1 MYYFIELAGSITNI
15 ALLSLFMSRL
25 FVRNKIQSKW
35 HYTFLTLLCTGQCVL
50 SLFPNWVIP
59 RTLYLLLGG
68 FLLARLFYEVQTWPA
83 AFASGSFFVLGS
95 VVEILAMLLI
105 GVRLPDTDLLMQVGA
120 ARLIYVVFSNLIQI
134 PLLILVSHFFNRE
147 ESDLRIVWLLPLIS
161 IQLASISVCYVVQ
174 CHAADKDFPDYMVF
188 FMAVLLF
195 VNIMIVFYVEA
206 LRKNEKEKYLAELTE
221 QHYHLQIEYYQ
232 QLLEK
237 QQETKA
243 LWHDIKK
250 YTTAMQAVAAQND
263 SEQLRQIAQAAA
275 DAYERVKDISAVG
288 NPVVDALLNQYL
300 RSAKENQIQVLLD
313 ITIPEVLAISTLLL
327 SVVIGNT
334 FDNAIEACR
343 LIAPEKRVIHLQL
356 RKQNRI
362 LFYSIENPYIDAV
375 TQLRVGK
382 HHGYGLKNV
391 ERAVNQNKA
400 EKDLLALKTEIL
412 AVIKGESA
420 FPKDTLAEMIAA
432 QEKKHTE
439 LDTLCEEASAE
450 LERNA
455 ELMAN
460 VSRLYDELISYADL
474 YDSANFE
481 AKKMIVNQ
489 LIRRVDVYRGYQINI
504 SFNFDLT
511 PYIEGE

>member
-1 MYYFIELAGSITNI
+1 MYYFIELAGSVTNI

-35 HYTFLTLLCTGQCVL
+35 HSAFLTLLCTGQCVL

-105 GVRLPDTDLLMQVGA
+105 GVRLPDTDLLMQAGA
-120 ARLIYVVFSNLIQI
+120 VRVIYVVFSNLLQI

-147 ESDLRIVWLLPLIS
+147 ESDLRIVWLFPLIS

-188 FMAVLLF
+188 FIAVLLF

-250 YTTAMQAVAAQND
+250 YTAAMQAVAAQND
-263 SEQLRQIAQAAA
+263 SEQLRQIAQAAE

-288 NPVVDALLNQYL
+288 NPVVDALLNQSL

-343 LIAPEKRVIHLQL
+343 LINPEKREIHLQL

-391 ERAVNQNKA
+391 ERAVNQNNGNFQL
-400 EKDLLALKTEIL
+400 EKVDGNFIVQIRLN
-412 AVIKGESA
+412 
-420 FPKDTLAEMIAA
+420 
-432 QEKKHTE
+432 
-439 LDTLCEEASAE
+439 CE
-450 LERNA
+450 N
-455 ELMAN
+455 
-460 VSRLYDELISYADL
+460 
-474 YDSANFE
+474 
-481 AKKMIVNQ
+481 
-489 LIRRVDVYRGYQINI
+489 
-504 SFNFDLT
+504 
-511 PYIEGE
+511 

>member
-1 MYYFIELAGSITNI
+1 MYYFIELAGSVTNI

-35 HYTFLTLLCTGQCVL
+35 YFAFLILLCTGQCVL

-59 RTLYLLLGG
+59 RTPYLLLGG

-105 GVRLPDTDLLMQVGA
+105 GVRLPDTDLLMQAGA
-120 ARLIYVVFSNLIQI
+120 ARVIYVVFSNLIQI

-250 YTTAMQAVAAQND
+250 YTAAMQAVAAQND
-263 SEQLRQIAQAAA
+263 SEQLRQIAQAAE

-391 ERAVNQNKA
+391 ERAVNQNNGNFQL
-400 EKDLLALKTEIL
+400 EKVDGNFIVQIRLN
-412 AVIKGESA
+412 
-420 FPKDTLAEMIAA
+420 
-432 QEKKHTE
+432 
-439 LDTLCEEASAE
+439 CE
-450 LERNA
+450 N
-455 ELMAN
+455 
-460 VSRLYDELISYADL
+460 
-474 YDSANFE
+474 
-481 AKKMIVNQ
+481 
-489 LIRRVDVYRGYQINI
+489 
-504 SFNFDLT
+504 
-511 PYIEGE
+511 

>member
-25 FVRNKIQSKW
+25 FVRNKVQSKW

-59 RTLYLLLGG
+59 RTLYLLLGV

-95 VVEILAMLLI
+95 VIEILAMLLI
-105 GVRLPDTDLLMQVGA
+105 GVRLPDTDLLMQAGA
-120 ARLIYVVFSNLIQI
+120 VRVIYVVFSNLLQI

-250 YTTAMQAVAAQND
+250 YTAAMQAVAAQND

-343 LIAPEKRVIHLQL
+343 LIAPEKRMIHLQL

-391 ERAVNQNKA
+391 ERAVNQNNGNFQL
-400 EKDLLALKTEIL
+400 EKVDGNFIVQIRLN
-412 AVIKGESA
+412 
-420 FPKDTLAEMIAA
+420 
-432 QEKKHTE
+432 
-439 LDTLCEEASAE
+439 CE
-450 LERNA
+450 N
-455 ELMAN
+455 
-460 VSRLYDELISYADL
+460 
-474 YDSANFE
+474 
-481 AKKMIVNQ
+481 
-489 LIRRVDVYRGYQINI
+489 
-504 SFNFDLT
+504 
-511 PYIEGE
+511 

>member
-1 MYYFIELAGSITNI
+1 MYYFIELAGSVTNI

-35 HYTFLTLLCTGQCVL
+35 YFAFLILLCTGQCVL

-105 GVRLPDTDLLMQVGA
+105 GVRLPDTDLLMQAGA
-120 ARLIYVVFSNLIQI
+120 ARVIYVVFSNLIQI

-250 YTTAMQAVAAQND
+250 YTAAMQAVAAQND
-263 SEQLRQIAQAAA
+263 SEQLRQIAQAAE

-334 FDNAIEACR
+334 FDNAIEAFR

-391 ERAVNQNKA
+391 ERAVNQNNGNFQV
-400 EKDLLALKTEIL
+400 EKSKGLF
-412 AVIKGESA
+412 VIQIRLNCES
-420 FPKDTLAEMIAA
+420 
-432 QEKKHTE
+432 
-439 LDTLCEEASAE
+439 
-450 LERNA
+450 
-455 ELMAN
+455 
-460 VSRLYDELISYADL
+460 
-474 YDSANFE
+474 
-481 AKKMIVNQ
+481 
-489 LIRRVDVYRGYQINI
+489 
-504 SFNFDLT
+504 
-511 PYIEGE
+511 

>member
-15 ALLSLFMSRL
+15 ALLSLFISRL

-35 HYTFLTLLCTGQCVL
+35 HYAFLTLLCTGQCVL

-105 GVRLPDTDLLMQVGA
+105 GIRLPDTDLLMQVGA

-250 YTTAMQAVAAQND
+250 YTAAMQAVAAQND
-263 SEQLRQIAQAAA
+263 SEQLRQIAQVAA

-382 HHGYGLKNV
+382 YHGYGLKNV
-391 ERAVNQNKA
+391 ERAVNQNNGNFQL
-400 EKDLLALKTEIL
+400 EKVDGNFIVQIRLN
-412 AVIKGESA
+412 
-420 FPKDTLAEMIAA
+420 
-432 QEKKHTE
+432 
-439 LDTLCEEASAE
+439 CE
-450 LERNA
+450 N
-455 ELMAN
+455 
-460 VSRLYDELISYADL
+460 
-474 YDSANFE
+474 
-481 AKKMIVNQ
+481 
-489 LIRRVDVYRGYQINI
+489 
-504 SFNFDLT
+504 
-511 PYIEGE
+511 

>member
-25 FVRNKIQSKW
+25 FVRNKVQSKW

-95 VVEILAMLLI
+95 AVEILAMLLI
-105 GVRLPDTDLLMQVGA
+105 GVRLPDMDLLMQVGA

-188 FMAVLLF
+188 FMTVLLF

-250 YTTAMQAVAAQND
+250 YTAAMQAVAAQND

-343 LIAPEKRVIHLQL
+343 LIAPEKRMIHLQL

-391 ERAVNQNKA
+391 ERAVNQNNGNFQL
-400 EKDLLALKTEIL
+400 EKVDGNFIVQIRLN
-412 AVIKGESA
+412 
-420 FPKDTLAEMIAA
+420 
-432 QEKKHTE
+432 
-439 LDTLCEEASAE
+439 CE
-450 LERNA
+450 N
-455 ELMAN
+455 
-460 VSRLYDELISYADL
+460 
-474 YDSANFE
+474 
-481 AKKMIVNQ
+481 
-489 LIRRVDVYRGYQINI
+489 
-504 SFNFDLT
+504 
-511 PYIEGE
+511 

>member
-25 FVRNKIQSKW
+25 FVRNKVQSKW

-105 GVRLPDTDLLMQVGA
+105 GVRLPDMDLLMQVGA

-250 YTTAMQAVAAQND
+250 YTAAMQAVAAQND

-343 LIAPEKRVIHLQL
+343 LIAPEKRMIHLQL

-375 TQLRVGK
+375 TQLRAGK

-391 ERAVNQNKA
+391 ERAVNQNNGNFQL
-400 EKDLLALKTEIL
+400 EKVDGNFIVQIRLN
-412 AVIKGESA
+412 
-420 FPKDTLAEMIAA
+420 
-432 QEKKHTE
+432 
-439 LDTLCEEASAE
+439 CE
-450 LERNA
+450 N
-455 ELMAN
+455 
-460 VSRLYDELISYADL
+460 
-474 YDSANFE
+474 
-481 AKKMIVNQ
+481 
-489 LIRRVDVYRGYQINI
+489 
-504 SFNFDLT
+504 
-511 PYIEGE
+511 

>member
-188 FMAVLLF
+188 FMAGLLF

-250 YTTAMQAVAAQND
+250 YTAAMQAVAAQND
-263 SEQLRQIAQAAA
+263 SEQLRQIAQAAE

-343 LIAPEKRVIHLQL
+343 LINPEKREIHLQL

-391 ERAVNQNKA
+391 ERAVNQNNGNFQL
-400 EKDLLALKTEIL
+400 EKVDGNFIVQIRLN
-412 AVIKGESA
+412 
-420 FPKDTLAEMIAA
+420 
-432 QEKKHTE
+432 
-439 LDTLCEEASAE
+439 CE
-450 LERNA
+450 N
-455 ELMAN
+455 
-460 VSRLYDELISYADL
+460 
-474 YDSANFE
+474 
-481 AKKMIVNQ
+481 
-489 LIRRVDVYRGYQINI
+489 
-504 SFNFDLT
+504 
-511 PYIEGE
+511 

>member
-1 MYYFIELAGSITNI
+1 MYYFIELAGSVTNI

-35 HYTFLTLLCTGQCVL
+35 YFAFLILLCTGQCVL

-105 GVRLPDTDLLMQVGA
+105 GVRLPDTDLLMQAGA
-120 ARLIYVVFSNLIQI
+120 ARVIYVVFSNLIQI

-147 ESDLRIVWLLPLIS
+147 ESGLRIVWLLPLIS

-250 YTTAMQAVAAQND
+250 YTAAMQAVAAQND
-263 SEQLRQIAQAAA
+263 SEQLRQIAQAAE

-391 ERAVNQNKA
+391 ERAVNQNNGNFQL
-400 EKDLLALKTEIL
+400 EKVDGNFIVQIRLN
-412 AVIKGESA
+412 
-420 FPKDTLAEMIAA
+420 
-432 QEKKHTE
+432 
-439 LDTLCEEASAE
+439 CE
-450 LERNA
+450 N
-455 ELMAN
+455 
-460 VSRLYDELISYADL
+460 
-474 YDSANFE
+474 
-481 AKKMIVNQ
+481 
-489 LIRRVDVYRGYQINI
+489 
-504 SFNFDLT
+504 
-511 PYIEGE
+511 

>member
-25 FVRNKIQSKW
+25 FVRNKVQSKW

-95 VVEILAMLLI
+95 VVEILAMLLF
-105 GVRLPDTDLLMQVGA
+105 GVRLPDMDLLMQAGA
-120 ARLIYVVFSNLIQI
+120 ARVIYVVFSNLIQI

-250 YTTAMQAVAAQND
+250 YTAAMQAVAAQND
-263 SEQLRQIAQAAA
+263 SEQLRQIAQAAE

-391 ERAVNQNKA
+391 ERAVNQNNGNFQL
-400 EKDLLALKTEIL
+400 EKVDGNFIVQIRLN
-412 AVIKGESA
+412 
-420 FPKDTLAEMIAA
+420 
-432 QEKKHTE
+432 
-439 LDTLCEEASAE
+439 CE
-450 LERNA
+450 N
-455 ELMAN
+455 
-460 VSRLYDELISYADL
+460 
-474 YDSANFE
+474 
-481 AKKMIVNQ
+481 
-489 LIRRVDVYRGYQINI
+489 
-504 SFNFDLT
+504 
-511 PYIEGE
+511 

>member
-1 MYYFIELAGSITNI
+1 MYYFIELAGSVTNI

-35 HYTFLTLLCTGQCVL
+35 YFAFLILLCTGQCVL

-105 GVRLPDTDLLMQVGA
+105 GVRLPDTDLLMQAGA
-120 ARLIYVVFSNLIQI
+120 ARVIYVVFSNLIQI

-174 CHAADKDFPDYMVF
+174 CHAADKDFPGYMVF

-250 YTTAMQAVAAQND
+250 YTAAMQAVAAQND

-343 LIAPEKRVIHLQL
+343 LIAPEKRMIHLQL

-391 ERAVNQNKA
+391 ERAVNQNNGNFQL
-400 EKDLLALKTEIL
+400 EKVDGNFIVQIRLN
-412 AVIKGESA
+412 
-420 FPKDTLAEMIAA
+420 
-432 QEKKHTE
+432 
-439 LDTLCEEASAE
+439 CE
-450 LERNA
+450 N
-455 ELMAN
+455 
-460 VSRLYDELISYADL
+460 
-474 YDSANFE
+474 
-481 AKKMIVNQ
+481 
-489 LIRRVDVYRGYQINI
+489 
-504 SFNFDLT
+504 
-511 PYIEGE
+511 

>member
-1 MYYFIELAGSITNI
+1 MYYFIELAGSVTNI

-35 HYTFLTLLCTGQCVL
+35 HSAFLTLLCTGQCVL

-105 GVRLPDTDLLMQVGA
+105 GVRLPDTDLLMQAGA
-120 ARLIYVVFSNLIQI
+120 VRVIYVVFSNLLQI

-147 ESDLRIVWLLPLIS
+147 ESDLRIVWLFPLIS

-250 YTTAMQAVAAQND
+250 YTAAMQAVAAQND

-343 LIAPEKRVIHLQL
+343 LIAPEKRMIHLQL

-391 ERAVNQNKA
+391 ERAVNQNNGNFQL
-400 EKDLLALKTEIL
+400 EKVDGNFIVQIRLN
-412 AVIKGESA
+412 
-420 FPKDTLAEMIAA
+420 
-432 QEKKHTE
+432 
-439 LDTLCEEASAE
+439 CE
-450 LERNA
+450 N
-455 ELMAN
+455 
-460 VSRLYDELISYADL
+460 
-474 YDSANFE
+474 
-481 AKKMIVNQ
+481 
-489 LIRRVDVYRGYQINI
+489 
-504 SFNFDLT
+504 
-511 PYIEGE
+511 

>member
-1 MYYFIELAGSITNI
+1 MYYFIELAGSVTNI

-35 HYTFLTLLCTGQCVL
+35 YFAFLILLCTGQCVL

-105 GVRLPDTDLLMQVGA
+105 GVRLPDTDLLMQAGA
-120 ARLIYVVFSNLIQI
+120 ARVIYVVFSNLIQI
-134 PLLILVSHFFNRE
+134 PLLNLVSHFFNRE

-250 YTTAMQAVAAQND
+250 YTAAMQAVAAQND
-263 SEQLRQIAQAAA
+263 SEQLRQIAQAAE

-391 ERAVNQNKA
+391 ERAVNQNNGNFQV
-400 EKDLLALKTEIL
+400 EKSKGLF
-412 AVIKGESA
+412 VIQIRLNCES
-420 FPKDTLAEMIAA
+420 
-432 QEKKHTE
+432 
-439 LDTLCEEASAE
+439 
-450 LERNA
+450 
-455 ELMAN
+455 
-460 VSRLYDELISYADL
+460 
-474 YDSANFE
+474 
-481 AKKMIVNQ
+481 
-489 LIRRVDVYRGYQINI
+489 
-504 SFNFDLT
+504 
-511 PYIEGE
+511 

>member
-1 MYYFIELAGSITNI
+1 MYYFIELAGSVTNI

-35 HYTFLTLLCTGQCVL
+35 YFAFLILLCTGQCVL

-95 VVEILAMLLI
+95 AVEILAMLLI
-105 GVRLPDTDLLMQVGA
+105 GVRLPDTDLLMQAGA
-120 ARLIYVVFSNLIQI
+120 ARVIYVVFSNLIQI

-250 YTTAMQAVAAQND
+250 YTAAMQAVAAQND
-263 SEQLRQIAQAAA
+263 SEQLRQIAQAAE

-391 ERAVNQNKA
+391 ERAVNQNNGNFQV
-400 EKDLLALKTEIL
+400 EKSKGLF
-412 AVIKGESA
+412 VIQIRLNCES
-420 FPKDTLAEMIAA
+420 
-432 QEKKHTE
+432 
-439 LDTLCEEASAE
+439 
-450 LERNA
+450 
-455 ELMAN
+455 
-460 VSRLYDELISYADL
+460 
-474 YDSANFE
+474 
-481 AKKMIVNQ
+481 
-489 LIRRVDVYRGYQINI
+489 
-504 SFNFDLT
+504 
-511 PYIEGE
+511 

>member
-1 MYYFIELAGSITNI
+1 MYYFIELAGSVTNI
-15 ALLSLFMSRL
+15 ALFSLFMSRL

-35 HYTFLTLLCTGQCVL
+35 YFAFLILLCTGQCVL

-105 GVRLPDTDLLMQVGA
+105 GVRLPDTDLLMQAGA
-120 ARLIYVVFSNLIQI
+120 ARVIYVVFSNLIQI

-250 YTTAMQAVAAQND
+250 YTAAMQAVAAQND
-263 SEQLRQIAQAAA
+263 SEQLRQIAQAAE

-391 ERAVNQNKA
+391 ERAVNQNNGNFQL
-400 EKDLLALKTEIL
+400 EKVDGNFIVQIRLN
-412 AVIKGESA
+412 
-420 FPKDTLAEMIAA
+420 
-432 QEKKHTE
+432 
-439 LDTLCEEASAE
+439 CE
-450 LERNA
+450 N
-455 ELMAN
+455 
-460 VSRLYDELISYADL
+460 
-474 YDSANFE
+474 
-481 AKKMIVNQ
+481 
-489 LIRRVDVYRGYQINI
+489 
-504 SFNFDLT
+504 
-511 PYIEGE
+511 

>member
-25 FVRNKIQSKW
+25 FVRNKVQSKW

-50 SLFPNWVIP
+50 SLFPNWVIL

-105 GVRLPDTDLLMQVGA
+105 GVRLPDMDLLMQVGA

-221 QHYHLQIEYYQ
+221 QHCHLQIEYYQ

-250 YTTAMQAVAAQND
+250 YTAAMQAVAAQND

-343 LIAPEKRVIHLQL
+343 LIAPEKRMIHLQL

-391 ERAVNQNKA
+391 ERAVNQNNGNFQL
-400 EKDLLALKTEIL
+400 EKVDGNFIVQIRLN
-412 AVIKGESA
+412 
-420 FPKDTLAEMIAA
+420 
-432 QEKKHTE
+432 
-439 LDTLCEEASAE
+439 CE
-450 LERNA
+450 N
-455 ELMAN
+455 
-460 VSRLYDELISYADL
+460 
-474 YDSANFE
+474 
-481 AKKMIVNQ
+481 
-489 LIRRVDVYRGYQINI
+489 
-504 SFNFDLT
+504 
-511 PYIEGE
+511 

>member
-1 MYYFIELAGSITNI
+1 MYYFIELAGSVTNI

-35 HYTFLTLLCTGQCVL
+35 HSAFLTLLCTGQCVL

-105 GVRLPDTDLLMQVGA
+105 GVRLPDTDLLMQAGA
-120 ARLIYVVFSNLIQI
+120 VRVIYVVFSNLLQI

-147 ESDLRIVWLLPLIS
+147 ESDLRIVWLFPLIS

-188 FMAVLLF
+188 FIAVLLF

-250 YTTAMQAVAAQND
+250 YTAAMQAVAAQND
-263 SEQLRQIAQAAA
+263 SEQLRQIAQAAE

-300 RSAKENQIQVLLD
+300 RSAKENHIQVLLD

-343 LIAPEKRVIHLQL
+343 LINPEKREIHLQL

-391 ERAVNQNKA
+391 ERAVNQNNGNFQL
-400 EKDLLALKTEIL
+400 EKVDGNFIVQIRLN
-412 AVIKGESA
+412 
-420 FPKDTLAEMIAA
+420 
-432 QEKKHTE
+432 
-439 LDTLCEEASAE
+439 CE
-450 LERNA
+450 N
-455 ELMAN
+455 
-460 VSRLYDELISYADL
+460 
-474 YDSANFE
+474 
-481 AKKMIVNQ
+481 
-489 LIRRVDVYRGYQINI
+489 
-504 SFNFDLT
+504 
-511 PYIEGE
+511 

>member
-35 HYTFLTLLCTGQCVL
+35 HYAFLTLLCTGQCVL

-105 GVRLPDTDLLMQVGA
+105 GVRLPDTDLLMQIGA

-250 YTTAMQAVAAQND
+250 YTAAMQAVAAQND

-391 ERAVNQNKA
+391 ERAVNQNNGNFQV
-400 EKDLLALKTEIL
+400 EKSNGIFVVQIRLN
-412 AVIKGESA
+412 
-420 FPKDTLAEMIAA
+420 
-432 QEKKHTE
+432 
-439 LDTLCEEASAE
+439 CE
-450 LERNA
+450 N
-455 ELMAN
+455 
-460 VSRLYDELISYADL
+460 
-474 YDSANFE
+474 
-481 AKKMIVNQ
+481 
-489 LIRRVDVYRGYQINI
+489 
-504 SFNFDLT
+504 
-511 PYIEGE
+511 

>member
-25 FVRNKIQSKW
+25 FVRNKVQSKW

-68 FLLARLFYEVQTWPA
+68 FLLARLFYEVQTCPA

-105 GVRLPDTDLLMQVGA
+105 GVRLPDMDLLMQVGA

-250 YTTAMQAVAAQND
+250 YTAAMQAVAAQND

-343 LIAPEKRVIHLQL
+343 LIAPEKRMIHLQL

-391 ERAVNQNKA
+391 ERAVNQNNGNFQL
-400 EKDLLALKTEIL
+400 EKVDGNFIVQIRLN
-412 AVIKGESA
+412 
-420 FPKDTLAEMIAA
+420 
-432 QEKKHTE
+432 
-439 LDTLCEEASAE
+439 CE
-450 LERNA
+450 N
-455 ELMAN
+455 
-460 VSRLYDELISYADL
+460 
-474 YDSANFE
+474 
-481 AKKMIVNQ
+481 
-489 LIRRVDVYRGYQINI
+489 
-504 SFNFDLT
+504 
-511 PYIEGE
+511 

>member
-1 MYYFIELAGSITNI
+1 MYYFIELAGSVTNI

-35 HYTFLTLLCTGQCVL
+35 YFAFLILLCTGQCVL

-105 GVRLPDTDLLMQVGA
+105 GVRLPDTDLLMQAGA
-120 ARLIYVVFSNLIQI
+120 ARVIYVVFSNLIQI

-250 YTTAMQAVAAQND
+250 YTAAMQAVAVQND
-263 SEQLRQIAQAAA
+263 SEQLRQIAQAAE

-391 ERAVNQNKA
+391 ERAVNQNNGNFQV
-400 EKDLLALKTEIL
+400 EKSKGLF
-412 AVIKGESA
+412 VIQIRLNCES
-420 FPKDTLAEMIAA
+420 
-432 QEKKHTE
+432 
-439 LDTLCEEASAE
+439 
-450 LERNA
+450 
-455 ELMAN
+455 
-460 VSRLYDELISYADL
+460 
-474 YDSANFE
+474 
-481 AKKMIVNQ
+481 
-489 LIRRVDVYRGYQINI
+489 
-504 SFNFDLT
+504 
-511 PYIEGE
+511 

>member
-1 MYYFIELAGSITNI
+1 MYYFIELAGSVTNI

-35 HYTFLTLLCTGQCVL
+35 YFAFLILLCTGQCVL

-83 AFASGSFFVLGS
+83 AFASSSLFVLGS

-105 GVRLPDTDLLMQVGA
+105 GVRLPDTDLLMQAGA
-120 ARLIYVVFSNLIQI
+120 ARVIYVVFSNLIQI

-250 YTTAMQAVAAQND
+250 YTAAMQAVAAQND
-263 SEQLRQIAQAAA
+263 SEQLRQIAQAAE

-391 ERAVNQNKA
+391 ERAVNQNNGNFQV
-400 EKDLLALKTEIL
+400 EKSKGLF
-412 AVIKGESA
+412 VIQIRLNCES
-420 FPKDTLAEMIAA
+420 
-432 QEKKHTE
+432 
-439 LDTLCEEASAE
+439 
-450 LERNA
+450 
-455 ELMAN
+455 
-460 VSRLYDELISYADL
+460 
-474 YDSANFE
+474 
-481 AKKMIVNQ
+481 
-489 LIRRVDVYRGYQINI
+489 
-504 SFNFDLT
+504 
-511 PYIEGE
+511 

>member
-1 MYYFIELAGSITNI
+1 MYYFIELAGSVTNI

-35 HYTFLTLLCTGQCVL
+35 YFAFLILLCTGQCVL

-105 GVRLPDTDLLMQVGA
+105 GVRLPDTDLLMQAGA
-120 ARLIYVVFSNLIQI
+120 ARVIYVVFSNLIQI

-250 YTTAMQAVAAQND
+250 YTAAMQAVAAQND
-263 SEQLRQIAQAAA
+263 SEQLRQIAQAAE

-288 NPVVDALLNQYL
+288 NSVVDALLNQYL

-391 ERAVNQNKA
+391 ERAVNQNNGNFQL
-400 EKDLLALKTEIL
+400 EKVDGNFIVQIRLN
-412 AVIKGESA
+412 
-420 FPKDTLAEMIAA
+420 
-432 QEKKHTE
+432 
-439 LDTLCEEASAE
+439 CE
-450 LERNA
+450 N
-455 ELMAN
+455 
-460 VSRLYDELISYADL
+460 
-474 YDSANFE
+474 
-481 AKKMIVNQ
+481 
-489 LIRRVDVYRGYQINI
+489 
-504 SFNFDLT
+504 
-511 PYIEGE
+511 

>member
-1 MYYFIELAGSITNI
+1 MYYFIELAGSVTNI

-35 HYTFLTLLCTGQCVL
+35 YFAFLILLCTGQCVL

-105 GVRLPDTDLLMQVGA
+105 GVRLPDTDLLMQAGA
-120 ARLIYVVFSNLIQI
+120 VRVIYVVFSNLLQI

-250 YTTAMQAVAAQND
+250 YTAAMQAVAAQND
-263 SEQLRQIAQAAA
+263 SEQLRQIAQAAE

-391 ERAVNQNKA
+391 ERAVNQNNGNFQL
-400 EKDLLALKTEIL
+400 EKVDGNFIVQIRLN
-412 AVIKGESA
+412 
-420 FPKDTLAEMIAA
+420 
-432 QEKKHTE
+432 
-439 LDTLCEEASAE
+439 CE
-450 LERNA
+450 N
-455 ELMAN
+455 
-460 VSRLYDELISYADL
+460 
-474 YDSANFE
+474 
-481 AKKMIVNQ
+481 
-489 LIRRVDVYRGYQINI
+489 
-504 SFNFDLT
+504 
-511 PYIEGE
+511 

>member
-1 MYYFIELAGSITNI
+1 MYYFIELAGSVTNI

-35 HYTFLTLLCTGQCVL
+35 YFAFLILLCTGQCVL

-105 GVRLPDTDLLMQVGA
+105 GVRLPDTDLLMQAGA
-120 ARLIYVVFSNLIQI
+120 ARVIYVVFSNLIQI

-237 QQETKA
+237 QQETKT

-250 YTTAMQAVAAQND
+250 YTAAMQAVAAQND
-263 SEQLRQIAQAAA
+263 SEQLRQIAQAAE

-391 ERAVNQNKA
+391 ERAVNQNNGNFQL
-400 EKDLLALKTEIL
+400 EKVDGNFIVQIRLN
-412 AVIKGESA
+412 
-420 FPKDTLAEMIAA
+420 
-432 QEKKHTE
+432 
-439 LDTLCEEASAE
+439 CE
-450 LERNA
+450 N
-455 ELMAN
+455 
-460 VSRLYDELISYADL
+460 
-474 YDSANFE
+474 
-481 AKKMIVNQ
+481 
-489 LIRRVDVYRGYQINI
+489 
-504 SFNFDLT
+504 
-511 PYIEGE
+511 

>member
-35 HYTFLTLLCTGQCVL
+35 YFAFLILLCTGQCVL

-105 GVRLPDTDLLMQVGA
+105 GVRLPDTDLLMQAGA
-120 ARLIYVVFSNLIQI
+120 ARVIYVVFSNLIQI

-147 ESDLRIVWLLPLIS
+147 ESDLRIVGLLPLIS

-250 YTTAMQAVAAQND
+250 YTAAMQAVAAQND
-263 SEQLRQIAQAAA
+263 SEQLRQIAQAAE

-391 ERAVNQNKA
+391 ERAVNQNNGNFQL
-400 EKDLLALKTEIL
+400 EKVDGNFIVQIRLN
-412 AVIKGESA
+412 
-420 FPKDTLAEMIAA
+420 
-432 QEKKHTE
+432 
-439 LDTLCEEASAE
+439 CE
-450 LERNA
+450 N
-455 ELMAN
+455 
-460 VSRLYDELISYADL
+460 
-474 YDSANFE
+474 
-481 AKKMIVNQ
+481 
-489 LIRRVDVYRGYQINI
+489 
-504 SFNFDLT
+504 
-511 PYIEGE
+511 

>member
-1 MYYFIELAGSITNI
+1 MYYFIELAGSVTNI

-35 HYTFLTLLCTGQCVL
+35 HSAFLTLLCTGQCVL

-95 VVEILAMLLI
+95 MVEILAMLLI
-105 GVRLPDTDLLMQVGA
+105 GVRLPDTDLLMQAGA
-120 ARLIYVVFSNLIQI
+120 VRVIYVVFSNLLQI

-250 YTTAMQAVAAQND
+250 YTAAMQAVAAQND

-343 LIAPEKRVIHLQL
+343 LIAPEKRMIHLQL

-391 ERAVNQNKA
+391 ERAVNKNNGNFQL
-400 EKDLLALKTEIL
+400 EKVDGNFIVQIRLN
-412 AVIKGESA
+412 
-420 FPKDTLAEMIAA
+420 
-432 QEKKHTE
+432 
-439 LDTLCEEASAE
+439 CE
-450 LERNA
+450 N
-455 ELMAN
+455 
-460 VSRLYDELISYADL
+460 
-474 YDSANFE
+474 
-481 AKKMIVNQ
+481 
-489 LIRRVDVYRGYQINI
+489 
-504 SFNFDLT
+504 
-511 PYIEGE
+511 

>member
-382 HHGYGLKNV
+382 YHGYGLKNV
-391 ERAVNQNKA
+391 ERAVNQNNGNFQV
-400 EKDLLALKTEIL
+400 EKVDGNFIVQIRLN
-412 AVIKGESA
+412 
-420 FPKDTLAEMIAA
+420 
-432 QEKKHTE
+432 
-439 LDTLCEEASAE
+439 CE
-450 LERNA
+450 N
-455 ELMAN
+455 
-460 VSRLYDELISYADL
+460 
-474 YDSANFE
+474 
-481 AKKMIVNQ
+481 
-489 LIRRVDVYRGYQINI
+489 
-504 SFNFDLT
+504 
-511 PYIEGE
+511 

>member
-1 MYYFIELAGSITNI
+1 MYYFIELAGSVTNI

-35 HYTFLTLLCTGQCVL
+35 YFAFLILLCTGQCVL

-105 GVRLPDTDLLMQVGA
+105 GVRLPDTDLLMQAGA
-120 ARLIYVVFSNLIQI
+120 ARVIYVVFSNLIQI

-195 VNIMIVFYVEA
+195 MNIMIVFYVEA

-250 YTTAMQAVAAQND
+250 YTAAMQAVAAQND
-263 SEQLRQIAQAAA
+263 SEQLRQIAQAAE

-391 ERAVNQNKA
+391 ERAVNQNNGNFQL
-400 EKDLLALKTEIL
+400 EKVDGNFIVQIRLN
-412 AVIKGESA
+412 
-420 FPKDTLAEMIAA
+420 
-432 QEKKHTE
+432 
-439 LDTLCEEASAE
+439 CE
-450 LERNA
+450 N
-455 ELMAN
+455 
-460 VSRLYDELISYADL
+460 
-474 YDSANFE
+474 
-481 AKKMIVNQ
+481 
-489 LIRRVDVYRGYQINI
+489 
-504 SFNFDLT
+504 
-511 PYIEGE
+511 

>member
-1 MYYFIELAGSITNI
+1 MYYFIELAGSVTNI

-35 HYTFLTLLCTGQCVL
+35 YFAFLILLCTGQCVL

-250 YTTAMQAVAAQND
+250 YTAAMQAVAAQND
-263 SEQLRQIAQAAA
+263 SEQLRQIAQAAE

-391 ERAVNQNKA
+391 ERAVNQNNGNFQV
-400 EKDLLALKTEIL
+400 EKSKGLF
-412 AVIKGESA
+412 VIQIRLNCES
-420 FPKDTLAEMIAA
+420 
-432 QEKKHTE
+432 
-439 LDTLCEEASAE
+439 
-450 LERNA
+450 
-455 ELMAN
+455 
-460 VSRLYDELISYADL
+460 
-474 YDSANFE
+474 
-481 AKKMIVNQ
+481 
-489 LIRRVDVYRGYQINI
+489 
-504 SFNFDLT
+504 
-511 PYIEGE
+511 

>member
-25 FVRNKIQSKW
+25 FVRNKVQSKW

-105 GVRLPDTDLLMQVGA
+105 GVRLPDMDLLMQVGA

-250 YTTAMQAVAAQND
+250 YTAAMQAVAAQND

-334 FDNAIEACR
+334 FDNAIESCR
-343 LIAPEKRVIHLQL
+343 LIAPEKRMIHLQL

-391 ERAVNQNKA
+391 ERAVNQNNGNFQL
-400 EKDLLALKTEIL
+400 EKVDGNFIVQIRLN
-412 AVIKGESA
+412 
-420 FPKDTLAEMIAA
+420 
-432 QEKKHTE
+432 
-439 LDTLCEEASAE
+439 CE
-450 LERNA
+450 N
-455 ELMAN
+455 
-460 VSRLYDELISYADL
+460 
-474 YDSANFE
+474 
-481 AKKMIVNQ
+481 
-489 LIRRVDVYRGYQINI
+489 
-504 SFNFDLT
+504 
-511 PYIEGE
+511 

>member
-1 MYYFIELAGSITNI
+1 MYYFIELAGSVTNI

-35 HYTFLTLLCTGQCVL
+35 YFAFLILLCTGQCVL

-105 GVRLPDTDLLMQVGA
+105 GVRLPDTDLLMQAGA
-120 ARLIYVVFSNLIQI
+120 ARVIYVVFSNLIQI

-250 YTTAMQAVAAQND
+250 YTAAMQAVAAQND
-263 SEQLRQIAQAAA
+263 SEQLRQIAQAAE

-391 ERAVNQNKA
+391 ERAVNQNNGNFQV
-400 EKDLLALKTEIL
+400 EKSKGLF
-412 AVIKGESA
+412 VIQICLNCES
-420 FPKDTLAEMIAA
+420 
-432 QEKKHTE
+432 
-439 LDTLCEEASAE
+439 
-450 LERNA
+450 
-455 ELMAN
+455 
-460 VSRLYDELISYADL
+460 
-474 YDSANFE
+474 
-481 AKKMIVNQ
+481 
-489 LIRRVDVYRGYQINI
+489 
-504 SFNFDLT
+504 
-511 PYIEGE
+511 

>member
-1 MYYFIELAGSITNI
+1 MYYFIELAGSVTNI

-35 HYTFLTLLCTGQCVL
+35 HSAFLTLLCTGQCVL

-105 GVRLPDTDLLMQVGA
+105 GVRLPDTDLLMQAGA
-120 ARLIYVVFSNLIQI
+120 VRVIYVVFSNLLQI

-147 ESDLRIVWLLPLIS
+147 ESDLRIVWLFPLIS

-188 FMAVLLF
+188 FIAVLLF

-250 YTTAMQAVAAQND
+250 YTAAMQAVAAQND
-263 SEQLRQIAQAAA
+263 SEQLRQIAQAAE

-300 RSAKENQIQVLLD
+300 RSAKENQLQVLLD

-343 LIAPEKRVIHLQL
+343 LINPEKREIHLQL

-391 ERAVNQNKA
+391 ERAVNQNNGNFQL
-400 EKDLLALKTEIL
+400 EKVDGNFIVQIRLN
-412 AVIKGESA
+412 
-420 FPKDTLAEMIAA
+420 
-432 QEKKHTE
+432 
-439 LDTLCEEASAE
+439 CE
-450 LERNA
+450 N
-455 ELMAN
+455 
-460 VSRLYDELISYADL
+460 
-474 YDSANFE
+474 
-481 AKKMIVNQ
+481 
-489 LIRRVDVYRGYQINI
+489 
-504 SFNFDLT
+504 
-511 PYIEGE
+511 

>member
-174 CHAADKDFPDYMVF
+174 CHAADKDFSDYMVF

-391 ERAVNQNKA
+391 ERAVNQNNGNFQV
-400 EKDLLALKTEIL
+400 EKVDGNFIVQIRLN
-412 AVIKGESA
+412 
-420 FPKDTLAEMIAA
+420 
-432 QEKKHTE
+432 
-439 LDTLCEEASAE
+439 CE
-450 LERNA
+450 N
-455 ELMAN
+455 
-460 VSRLYDELISYADL
+460 
-474 YDSANFE
+474 
-481 AKKMIVNQ
+481 
-489 LIRRVDVYRGYQINI
+489 
-504 SFNFDLT
+504 
-511 PYIEGE
+511 

>member
-25 FVRNKIQSKW
+25 FVRNKVQSKW

-105 GVRLPDTDLLMQVGA
+105 GVRLPDMDLLMQVGA

-250 YTTAMQAVAAQND
+250 YTAAMQAVAAQND

-288 NPVVDALLNQYL
+288 NPVVNALLNQYL

-343 LIAPEKRVIHLQL
+343 LIAPEKRMIHLQL

-391 ERAVNQNKA
+391 ERAVNQNNGNFQL
-400 EKDLLALKTEIL
+400 EKVDGNFIVQIRLN
-412 AVIKGESA
+412 
-420 FPKDTLAEMIAA
+420 
-432 QEKKHTE
+432 
-439 LDTLCEEASAE
+439 CE
-450 LERNA
+450 N
-455 ELMAN
+455 
-460 VSRLYDELISYADL
+460 
-474 YDSANFE
+474 
-481 AKKMIVNQ
+481 
-489 LIRRVDVYRGYQINI
+489 
-504 SFNFDLT
+504 
-511 PYIEGE
+511 

>member
-95 VVEILAMLLI
+95 VVEILAMLWI

-250 YTTAMQAVAAQND
+250 YTAAMQAVAAQND
-263 SEQLRQIAQAAA
+263 SEQLRQIAQAAE

-343 LIAPEKRVIHLQL
+343 LINPEKREIHLQL

-391 ERAVNQNKA
+391 ERAVNQNNGNFQL
-400 EKDLLALKTEIL
+400 EKVDGNFIVQIRLN
-412 AVIKGESA
+412 
-420 FPKDTLAEMIAA
+420 
-432 QEKKHTE
+432 
-439 LDTLCEEASAE
+439 CE
-450 LERNA
+450 N
-455 ELMAN
+455 
-460 VSRLYDELISYADL
+460 
-474 YDSANFE
+474 
-481 AKKMIVNQ
+481 
-489 LIRRVDVYRGYQINI
+489 
-504 SFNFDLT
+504 
-511 PYIEGE
+511 